1 MIDDLTVLKAERERR
16 HRQELLVEAPK
27 YDWYGPDCG
36 CPAEGRK
43 SDGSCPAHK
52 RARDNQRPPEGDDWI
67 IWYIEAGRGFGKTEA
82 GAQWI
87 QHNAETLPAG
97 SQFVLAAPTA
107 ESIRSVMLDGPS
119 GIMKIAKPWF
129 YPDYQVSKS
138 RLVWPNGTIGLLL
151 SGDEPE
157 RFRGPQSMKAWVD
170 EPASFRYP
178 EAIEM
183 LLLGLRLGD
192 NPQLCMTGTPK
203 PHPWL
208 RRIKRREGT
217 VVVKGS
223 TYENVANLA
232 RSFFATV
239 IKPFEGT
246 RLGRQELNAEDLEDT
261 PGALWTTGLLDDLR
275 AERKDLPEQVK
286 VVVAVDPS
294 AADPDV
300 SLEETTAECGIAVG
314 MMGYVDHPT
323 LGKVP
328 HGYLLADRSLQGHP
342 SAWAKAAINAYHEF
356 GADAIVAERNNGGAM
371 VASTLNAVDSSVPV
385 RLVWASRG
393 KQTRAE
399 PIAAFYEQR
408 RIRHLKGQDFA
419 ALESQ
424 LCTWVP
430 GLKSPDRL
438 DALVWL
444 FTDLM
449 LGGQP
454 ISFGPHPFPEWE

>member
-1 MIDDLTVLKAERERR
+1 MTDLELIKIQK
-16 HRQELLVEAPK
+16 HRLELLQRAVEAPK
-27 YDWYGPDCG
+27 YDWFGPDCG

-43 SDGSCPAHK
+43 SDGSCPVHK
-52 RARDNQRPPEGDDWI
+52 RARATQRPPAGDNWI

-87 QHNAETLPAG
+87 QHHAETLPPK
-97 SQFVLAAPTA
+97 SQLILAAPTA
-107 ESIRSVMLDGPS
+107 EAIRSVMLDGPS

-129 YPDYQVSKS
+129 FPDYQVSKS

-157 RFRGPQSMKAWVD
+157 RFRGPQSMKAWID

-178 EAIEM
+178 EAVQM
-183 LLLGLRLGD
+183 LLLGLRLGEF
-192 NPQLCMTGTPK
+192 PQLCMTGTPK

-208 RRIKRREGT
+208 RTIKQREGT

-232 RSFFATV
+232 KSFFATV

-261 PGALWTTGLLDDLR
+261 PGALWNTVLLDELR
-275 AERKDLPEQVK
+275 IARADLPEQVR

-294 AADPDV
+294 ASDPNV
-300 SLEETTAECGIAVG
+300 SMEDSTAECGITVG
-314 MMGYVDHPT
+314 FMGYVEHPT
-323 LGKVP
+323 LGIVP
-328 HGYLLADRSLQGHP
+328 YGYLLADRSVRGHP
-342 SAWAKAAINAYHEF
+342 SVWAQAAIDAYHEF

-371 VASTLNAVDSSVPV
+371 VETTIHAVDSSVPV

-399 PIAAFYEQR
+399 PIAAFYAQR
-408 RIRHLKGQDFA
+408 RIFHVKGQDFA

-438 DALVWL
+438 DSLVWL
-444 FTDLM
+444 MTELM
-449 LGGQP
+449 MGGVP
-454 ISFGPHPFPEWE
+454 ISFGEHPFEDWR